1 MPCFKK
7 LATIILVVV
16 VSSLYAQ
23 PAGIQVGETAPEFSM
38 YLYKDKTFDT
48 DSIYGKKILSLI
60 FGSIT

>member
-1 MPCFKK
+1 MKNV
-7 LATIILVVV
+7 LSLLTLILIS
-16 VSSLYAQ
+16 VSVLYAQ

-38 YLYKDKTFDT
+38 YLYKEKTFDT